1 MLMSSLKTELYPEAA
16 THHSKTSGAY
26 LKAKRAIIN
35 EWISGLTGAFL
46 AMFICG
52 HLILESSILLGK
64 DAYQWTV
71 HLLEVTIP
79 IAKPIVIIITIIFF
93 IHFVWASRK
102 IPGKLEERKKMM
114 ELGKKIKGS
123 KKLWNQDKN
132 LETSL
137 ARHFETSLW
146 IWQVRTGM
154 IVLATGAFHLFL
166 IVWNIFTD
174 MGIFGQEP
182 GLSAEI
188 ATSRVESGLWIL
200 YAVLMF
206 AVVAHM
212 AIGVYRL
219 LVKWFAD
226 TWFVRKYSRIIF
238 YFLFWF
244 YIVLGIATTVG
255 LAGPWEGILS

>member
-1 MLMSSLKTELYPEAA
+1 MSYIKTELYPEAA
-16 THHSKTSGAY
+16 SRQSKTSEAY
-26 LKAKRAIIN
+26 LKAKRTLRN
-35 EWISGLTGAFL
+35 EWISGLTGAIL
-46 AMFICG
+46 AVFICG

-79 IAKPIVIIITIIFF
+79 ISKPVIIVITFVFF

-102 IPGKLEERKKMM
+102 IPGKFEERKRMM
-114 ELGKKIKGS
+114 ELGKLIKGA
-123 KKLWNQDKN
+123 KKLWIQDKK

-137 ARHFETSLW
+137 RNHFETSLW

-154 IVLATGAFHLFL
+154 IVLATGAFHLIL
-166 IVWNIFTD
+166 VAWNIFTN
-174 MGIFGQEP
+174 MGVAGQEP
-182 GLSAEI
+182 GLSAEV

-200 YAVLMF
+200 YAILMF
-206 AVVAHM
+206 TVVAHM

-219 LVKWFAD
+219 LIKWFAD
-226 TWFVRKYSRIIF
+226 TWFVRKYSRFVF

-244 YIVLGIATTVG
+244 YTFLGIATTIG
-255 LAGPWEGILS
+255 LAGPWEGLLS

>member
-1 MLMSSLKTELYPEAA
+1 MSFIKTELYPEAESRG
-16 THHSKTSGAY
+16 SKSSERY
-26 LKAKRAIIN
+26 FKAKRAIRN
-35 EWISGLTGAFL
+35 EWISGITGAIL

-71 HLLEVTIP
+71 HLLEVTFP
-79 IAKPIVIIITIIFF
+79 IAKPIVIVITMIFF
-93 IHFVWASRK
+93 IHFIWASRK
-102 IPGKLEERKKMM
+102 IPGKLEDRKKMM

-123 KKLWNQDKN
+123 TKRWKQDAS

-137 ARHFETSLW
+137 TNHFETSLW

-154 IVLATGAFHLFL
+154 IVLATGAFHLIL
-166 IVWNIFTD
+166 VAWNIFTD
-174 MGIFGQEP
+174 MGVTGQEP
-182 GLSAEI
+182 GLSVAV

-200 YAVLMF
+200 YAILMF
-206 AVVAHM
+206 TVVAHM

-226 TWFVRKYSRIIF
+226 TWFVRKYARIIF
-238 YFLFWF
+238 YFLFLF
-244 YIVLGIATTVG
+244 YTILGIATTIG
-255 LAGPWEGILS
+255 LAGPWEGIIS

>member
-1 MLMSSLKTELYPEAA
+1 MSSFKTELYPEAESR
-16 THHSKTSGAY
+16 HSKSSEKY
-26 LKAKRAIIN
+26 LKAKRAIRN
-35 EWISGLTGAFL
+35 EWISGFSGAFL
-46 AMFICG
+46 ALFICG
-52 HLILESSILLGK
+52 HLILESSILFGK
-64 DAYQWTV
+64 EAYQATV

-79 IAKPIVIIITIIFF
+79 IAKPVVIFVTIVFF

-102 IPGKLEERKKMM
+102 IPGKLEDRKRMM
-114 ELGKKIKGS
+114 GLGKIIKGS
-123 KKLWNQDKN
+123 KKLWNQNKK

-137 ARHFETSLW
+137 SAHFETSLW

-154 IVLATGAFHLFL
+154 IVLATGAFHLIL
-166 IVWNIFTD
+166 VIWNMFTD
-174 MGIFGQEP
+174 MGVIGQET

-188 ATSRVESGLWIL
+188 ATARVESGLWIL
-200 YAVLMF
+200 YTVLMF

-219 LVKWFAD
+219 LVKWLAD
-226 TWFVRKYSRIIF
+226 TWFVRKYSKILF

-244 YIVLGIATTVG
+244 FTILGIATIIG

>member
-1 MLMSSLKTELYPEAA
+1 MSSLKTELYPEAMSR
-16 THHSKTSGAY
+16 HSKTSEAH
-26 LKAKRAIIN
+26 LKAKRAIRN
-35 EWISGLTGAFL
+35 EWISGLSGAFL

-64 DAYQWTV
+64 DAYQATV

-79 IAKPIVIIITIIFF
+79 IAKPIVIFVSIVFF
-93 IHFVWASRK
+93 YHFVWASRK
-102 IPGKLEERKKMM
+102 IPGKLEDRKRMM

-123 KKLWNQDKN
+123 KKIWNQDRK

-137 ARHFETSLW
+137 VRHFETSLW

-154 IVLATGAFHLFL
+154 IVLATGAFHLIL
-166 IVWNIFTD
+166 VAWNIFTN
-174 MGIFGQEP
+174 MGVSGQQP
-182 GLSAEI
+182 GLSADI
-188 ATSRVESGLWIL
+188 ATQRVESGLWIL
-200 YAVLMF
+200 YAVLML
-206 AVVAHM
+206 AVVTHM

-226 TWFVRKYSRIIF
+226 TWFTRKYSRIVF

-244 YIVLGIATTVG
+244 YIILGIAATIG

>member
-1 MLMSSLKTELYPEAA
+1 MSSLKTELYPEA
-16 THHSKTSGAY
+16 TSRHSKTSEAY
-26 LKAKRAIIN
+26 LKAKRAIRN

-46 AMFICG
+46 ATFIGG
-52 HLILESSILLGK
+52 HLILESSILFGK
-64 DAYQWTV
+64 EAYQQTV

-79 IAKPIVIIITIIFF
+79 IAKPIVILVTIVFF
-93 IHFVWASRK
+93 IHFIWASRK
-102 IPGKLEERKKMM
+102 IPGKLEDRKRMM

-123 KKLWNQDKN
+123 KKLWNQDKK

-137 ARHFETSLW
+137 SPHFETSLW

-154 IVLATGAFHLFL
+154 IVLATGAFHLIL
-166 IVWNIFTD
+166 VAWNLFTD
-174 MGIFGQEP
+174 MGILGQDP

-188 ATSRVESGLWIL
+188 ATARVESGLWIL

-206 AVVAHM
+206 SVVAHM

-226 TWFVRKYSRIIF
+226 TWFVRKYSKSLF

-244 YIVLGIATTVG
+244 YVALGIATTIG

>member
-1 MLMSSLKTELYPEAA
+1 MSSLKTELYPEAA
-16 THHSKTSGAY
+16 SRHSRTSETY
-26 LKAKRAIIN
+26 LKAKRALRN

-46 AMFICG
+46 ALFICG
-52 HLILESSILLGK
+52 HLILESSILLGN

-71 HLLEVTIP
+71 HLLEVTLP
-79 IAKPIVIIITIIFF
+79 IAKPILIFVTIVFF

-102 IPGKLEERKKMM
+102 IPGKLEDRKRMM

-123 KKLWNQDKN
+123 KKLWNQDKK

-137 ARHFETSLW
+137 PRHSETSLW

-154 IVLATGAFHLFL
+154 IVLATGAFHLIL
-166 IVWNIFTD
+166 VAWNIFTN
-174 MGIFGQEP
+174 MGVSGQPP
-182 GLSAEI
+182 GLSADVST
-188 ATSRVESGLWIL
+188 ARVDSGLWFL
-200 YAVLMF
+200 YAVLML

-226 TWFVRKYSRIIF
+226 TWLVRKYSRVIF

-244 YIVLGIATTVG
+244 YMVLGAAAIIG
-255 LAGPWEGILS
+255 LAGPWEGIL